1 MTHNGLDCNSTIDYI
16 KVWLSNAWDY
26 KTYMYDFP
34 SPCVIE
40 FSICELFIRQTYF
53 DMKGKMMNLATLLHY
68 NVRQNSITNFQ
79 IRLNRIN
86 PLCVRYQI
94 KGENEGKSA

>member
-1 MTHNGLDCNSTIDYI
+1 
-16 KVWLSNAWDY
+16 
-26 KTYMYDFP
+26 MYDVP

-53 DMKGKMMNLATLLHY
+53 DMKVKMLKIFNNITSLQ
-68 NVRQNSITNFQ
+68 VRQNSIANFQ